1 LSGQPPPS
9 IQDTSGATTQTT
21 PTSTTTTTT
30 TSAHTPSP
38 PPPTASAQSSTS
50 TGQFSHGEHGQTRKY
65 EEYAYVLDFTPRGKS
80 ITVRGR
86 EGVIIQAIGEERL
99 TLLELLGIAN
109 ATVDVGDRLYI
120 GREGREKVSS
130 VLGRL
135 EYNDISQTAKN
146 ELPNI
151 VEKIV
156 VANEKRFVNYIN
168 VSQPIT
174 PRIHALELIPGI
186 GKTYMMTIIKERDKR
201 KFENFADLQTRVGLR
216 DPAKLVA
223 KRILEEV
230 MGQARMNLF
239 VRK

>member
-1 LSGQPPPS
+1 MSGQQPPP
-9 IQDTSGATTQTT
+9 
-21 PTSTTTTTT
+21 
-30 TSAHTPSP
+30 P
-38 PPPTASAQSSTS
+38 PPPTPPSTQDA
-50 TGQFSHGEHGQTRKY
+50 TAAGNFSQGEHGQPRKY

-99 TLLELLGIAN
+99 TLLELLGIQN
-109 ATVDVGDRLYI
+109 ATVEIGERLYI

-135 EYNDISQTAKN
+135 EYNAISQSAKN
-146 ELPNI
+146 ELANI
-151 VEKIV
+151 IEKVV

-168 VSQPIT
+168 NSQPIT

-186 GKTYMMTIIKERDKR
+186 GKTYMMTIIKERDKK
-201 KFENFADLQTRVGLR
+201 KFENFSDLQTRVGLR
-216 DPAKLVA
+216 DPAKLIS
-223 KRILEEV
+223 KRIIEEI

>member
-1 LSGQPPPS
+1 LSGQPP
-9 IQDTSGATTQTT
+9 
-21 PTSTTTTTT
+21 
-30 TSAHTPSP
+30 
-38 PPPTASAQSSTS
+38 STS
-50 TGQFSHGEHGQTRKY
+50 DAAAGHYSHGEHGQPRKY

-99 TLLELLGIAN
+99 TLLELLGVQN
-109 ATVDVGDRLYI
+109 TTVEIGERLYI
-120 GREGREKVSS
+120 GREGRDKVAS

-135 EYNDISQTAKN
+135 EYNDVSQAAKN
-146 ELPNI
+146 ELPTI

-156 VANEKRFVNYIN
+156 VVNEKRFVEYIN
-168 VSQPIT
+168 MSQPIT

-186 GKTYMMTIIKERDKR
+186 GKTYMMTIIKERDKK
-201 KFENFADLQTRVGLR
+201 KFDNFADLQSRVGLR

-223 KRILEEV
+223 KRIIEEI

>member
-1 LSGQPPPS
+1 MDAGSVDHGQP
-9 IQDTSGATTQTT
+9 
-21 PTSTTTTTT
+21 
-30 TSAHTPSP
+30 
-38 PPPTASAQSSTS
+38 
-50 TGQFSHGEHGQTRKY
+50 RKY

-99 TLLELLGIAN
+99 TLLELLGVQN
-109 ATVDVGDRLYI
+109 AAVDIGERLYI
-120 GREGREKVSS
+120 GREGRDKVAS

-146 ELPNI
+146 ELPTI

-156 VANEKRFVNYIN
+156 IANEKRFIDYIN
-168 VSQPIT
+168 LSQPIT

-186 GKTYMMTIIKERDKR
+186 GKTYMMTIIKERDKK
-201 KFENFADLQTRVGLR
+201 KFENFTDIQTRVGLR
-216 DPAKLVA
+216 EPARLVA
-223 KRILEEV
+223 KRIIEEI

>member
-1 LSGQPPPS
+1 LSGQQPPPPPPPPPS
-9 IQDTSGATTQTT
+9 TQD
-21 PTSTTTTTT
+21 
-30 TSAHTPSP
+30 SA
-38 PPPTASAQSSTS
+38 AA
-50 TGQFSHGEHGQTRKY
+50 GNFSQGEHGQPRKY

-99 TLLELLGIAN
+99 TLLELLGIQN
-109 ATVDVGDRLYI
+109 ATVEIGERLYI

-135 EYNDISQTAKN
+135 EYSAISQSAKN
-146 ELPNI
+146 ELANI
-151 VEKIV
+151 IERVV

-168 VSQPIT
+168 NAQPIT

-186 GKTYMMTIIKERDKR
+186 GKTYMMTIIKERDKK
-201 KFENFADLQTRVGLR
+201 KFENFSELQTRVGLR
-216 DPAKLVA
+216 DPAKLIS
-223 KRILEEV
+223 KRIIEEIV
-230 MGQARMNLF
+230 GEARMNLF

>member
-1 LSGQPPPS
+1 LSGQ
-9 IQDTSGATTQTT
+9 Q
-21 PTSTTTTTT
+21 
-30 TSAHTPSP
+30 
-38 PPPTASAQSSTS
+38 PPPTPPSTQDA
-50 TGQFSHGEHGQTRKY
+50 TAAGHFSQGEHGQPRKY

-80 ITVRGR
+80 VTVRGR

-99 TLLELLGIAN
+99 TLLELLGIPN
-109 ATVDVGDRLYI
+109 TTVEIGERLYI

-135 EYNDISQTAKN
+135 EYTAISQAAKN
-146 ELPNI
+146 ELANI
-151 VEKIV
+151 IEKVV

-168 VSQPIT
+168 NAQPIT

-186 GKTYMMTIIKERDKR
+186 GKTYMMTIIKEREKK
-201 KFENFADLQTRVGLR
+201 KFENFSDLQTRVGLR
-216 DPAKLVA
+216 DPAKLIA
-223 KRILEEV
+223 KRIIEEI

>member
-1 LSGQPPPS
+1 LSGQ
-9 IQDTSGATTQTT
+9 Q
-21 PTSTTTTTT
+21 
-30 TSAHTPSP
+30 
-38 PPPTASAQSSTS
+38 PPPTPPSTQDA
-50 TGQFSHGEHGQTRKY
+50 TAAGHFSQGEHGQPRKY

-99 TLLELLGIAN
+99 TLLELLGIPN
-109 ATVDVGDRLYI
+109 TTVEIGERLYI

-135 EYNDISQTAKN
+135 EYNAISQAAKN
-146 ELPNI
+146 ELANI
-151 VEKIV
+151 IEKVV

-168 VSQPIT
+168 NAQPIT

-186 GKTYMMTIIKERDKR
+186 GKTYMMTIIKEREKK
-201 KFENFADLQTRVGLR
+201 KFENFSDLQTRVGLR
-216 DPAKLVA
+216 DPAKLIA
-223 KRILEEV
+223 KRIIEEIV
-230 MGQARMNLF
+230 GQARMNLF

>member
-1 LSGQPPPS
+1 MSGQPPPTN
-9 IQDTSGATTQTT
+9 DHA
-21 PTSTTTTTT
+21 
-30 TSAHTPSP
+30 A
-38 PPPTASAQSSTS
+38 
-50 TGQFSHGEHGQTRKY
+50 GQPGRVDAGHSDYGQPRKY

-99 TLLELLGIAN
+99 TLLELLGVQN
-109 ATVDVGDRLYI
+109 ASVDVGERLYI
-120 GREGREKVSS
+120 GREGRDKVAS

-135 EYNDISQTAKN
+135 EYNDVSQTAKN

-156 VANEKRFVNYIN
+156 IANEKRFIDYIN
-168 VSQPIT
+168 ISQPIT

-186 GKTYMMTIIKERDKR
+186 GKTYMMTIIKERDKK
-201 KFENFADLQTRVGLR
+201 KFENFMDVQTRVGLR
-216 DPAKLVA
+216 EPAKLLA
-223 KRILEEV
+223 KRIIEEI